1 MRLSTIVSHEQILS
15 KVESLKSTPI
25 AIQALW
31 DGDSTGWFVCFAAIT
46 ADLQTH
52 PLGIVSDGRD
62 IRLFNGQV
70 PPWPEAVAAKQL
82 GNELAE
88 RFGAEFYFP
97 SPDHPEDDC
106 PSWTE
111 RSQGYPCRRC
121 GILLLQLDPCPW
133 RGICYHCHLDEERE
147 LREARW
153 TPEQRAGSRCHICGN
168 PATKELNGGPSC
180 AECFDKYEVY
190 NCERCNGVTMILKCL
205 GHTSLCSRCE
215 LQGSIESLSDS
226 QKHTIR
232 KAMETGR
239 LNGIQSAMDVMGCSL
254 HEADYVVHVLRESTS
269 PKNTA

>member
-1 MRLSTIVSHEQILS
+1 MSHEQIL
-15 KVESLKSTPI
+15 VEVDSLKSTPI
-25 AIQALW
+25 VFEALW

-52 PLGIVSDGRD
+52 PLGVVSDGGD

-70 PPWPEAVAAKQL
+70 PPWPEAAAAKQL

-106 PSWTE
+106 PSWNE

-121 GILLLQLDPCPW
+121 GILLLQRHPCPW

-147 LREARW
+147 KREAEW
-153 TPEQRAGSRCHICGN
+153 TPEQRAGPRCHVCGN
-168 PATKELNGGPSC
+168 PATRELNGGPAC

-190 NCERCNGVTMILKCL
+190 ACKRCNGVTMILKSID
-205 GHTSLCSRCE
+205 HTSLCSRCE
-215 LQGSIESLSDS
+215 LQDSIDALSDS
-226 QKHTIR
+226 QRNTIR
-232 KAMETGR
+232 NAMAKGR

-254 HEADYVVHVLRESTS
+254 HKADYVVHILGESNS
-269 PKNTA
+269 PENTA